1 MKGYKSVGAFSY
13 GKAAPNKSRRKTD
26 RKMNHSSQE
35 RREQKSELIKKYL
48 KGQTLP
54 QK

>member
-13 GKAAPNKSRRKTD
+13 GKAAPNKSRRN
-26 RKMNHSSQE
+26 RKMNFSSQE
-35 RREQKSELIKKYL
+35 RREQKSELIKKYRQ
-48 KGQTLP
+48 GQTLP